1 MAKRNDTPVFSQHQK
16 VVAAHDLPGIP
27 AGTPGKIL
35 LINGLSWVRYRVLF
49 DGGDKRAIERGM
61 LSAGDLTTPEAWAA
75 AQQQARA
82 EVREAEREAARAAAS
97 ARGAVAS
104 AAPSPVPDSGGSAA

>member
-27 AGTPGKIL
+27 AGAPGKIL

-49 DGGDKRAIERGM
+49 DLDDGERVERGM
-61 LSAGDLTTPEAWAA
+61 LSAGDLTTRDAWAA
-75 AQQQARA
+75 ERQQARL
-82 EVREAEREAARAAAS
+82 ESRQAEREAARLAATS
-97 ARGAVAS
+97 AV
-104 AAPSPVPDSGGSAA
+104 PSPVPDSEGSAA